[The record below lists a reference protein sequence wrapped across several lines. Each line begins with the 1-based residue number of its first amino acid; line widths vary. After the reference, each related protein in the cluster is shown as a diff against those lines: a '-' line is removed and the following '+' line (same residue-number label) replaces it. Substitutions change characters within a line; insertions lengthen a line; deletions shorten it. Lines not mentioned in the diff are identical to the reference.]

1 MDKESGRRMLER
13 KRSLDYVTLQGLTVQ
28 TGCDPED
35 LDIFVLKELVDN
47 ALDAC
52 EENNPTI
59 EVTFETD
66 KFVTLTVKD
75 SGKGLTEADVK
86 RIVDFDRSYS
96 TKFHYKYPMRGA
108 LGNALKC
115 VLGIPYALSSECSIS
130 LPTEPIRVHSKGK
143 AFGVHLNLQ
152 ELEEQ
157 LYSQISSR
165 DTKSESGTRVSIM
178 LPLLEKTW
186 GHRKAYSDLVR
197 SYVLFNPEANFK
209 LTVRHPK
216 LDKPFIETHP
226 SRDKRHKRFTGA
238 SSIQW
243 YTLTQFKQLV
253 QAYIRSI
260 LKGEKDLTLRLF
272 IKQFRGLSSDKKAA
286 SILAEIQSENKE
298 IKHLS
303 DLAGQDKAV
312 SQLYECMKKRSI
324 SLSSNVLG
332 EIGKK
337 QLHDRISQIYGIP
350 LTFKYK
356 KIDKLCREGSVY
368 IPYVLEVA
376 VAVIGE
382 YKAGLRIH
390 AGINHSPCLS
400 NPFEGY
406 HIAWMDKKENWQ
418 EASITR
424 GLLEKYGIDSEQP
437 VIVVVH
443 LICPNIEY
451 QSYGKRKINIDPFYT
466 DFARTLTEICRFYPR
481 YKRRKGS
488 VSGKTSLARMYLIEE
503 LQRRQSLLEQ
513 HGKIPE
519 SERTTQQGI
528 YYKIRNQMGGKIDI
542 LRSSFIP
549 PITDECE
556 KLGTKRADLG
566 IMAAVRAEL
575 YFRGNIYPVSLE
587 NIKALAMM
595 GSDVI
600 LVEKEGVCQVLEPY
614 ACRRGIA
621 LVNSRG
627 FIVEY
632 AKDLLLLSQKEGANL
647 FTITDYDAS
656 GLLIAQKISTIPRL
670 GVDLQM
676 ISTLNLKREDV
687 EEKYKAPKKHLK
699 PLPSH
704 LQEEVKEKRIEID
717 AVLAAVGPKRLWSYL
732 EKKMLELAPQ
742 RDLTRSADLTVVLP
756 REILVPL
763 MKINKFVRSVGASK
777 QEDTKAKLRNWK
789 RGFIDIE
796 KVERSFQSK
805 IIKIIKKD
813 DRIQELAKQL
823 NKLADSIS
831 KNPQKS
837 SLK

>member
-1 MDKESGRRMLER
+1 MNKESGRRMLER

-96 TKFHYKYPMRGA
+96 TKFHYKYPTRGA

-115 VLGIPYALSSECSIS
+115 VFGIPYALASEQNID
-130 LPTEPIRVHSKGK
+130 LPAEPIRVRSKGK
-143 AFGVHLNLQ
+143 EFGIHLDLQ
-152 ELEEQ
+152 ELEGQ
-157 LYSQISSR
+157 VCSQIFSR
-165 DTKSESGTRVSIM
+165 DTKPGSGTEVSLT
-178 LPLLEKTW
+178 LPLFQEDRGYRPDYLN
-186 GHRKAYSDLVR
+186 LVR
-197 SYVLFNPEANFK
+197 SHALFNPDASFK
-209 LTVRHPK
+209 FTLSHPE
-216 LDKPFIETHP
+216 LDEPFVKTYK
-226 SRDKRHKRFTGA
+226 STGKSHKRFVGA
-238 SSIQW
+238 SSIEW
-243 YTLTQFKQLV
+243 YTLAQFRQLI

-286 SILAEIQSENKE
+286 SILDEIQSENKK

-303 DLAGQDKAV
+303 DLADQDKAV
-312 SQLYECMKKRSI
+312 SQLYECMKKRSDNP
-324 SLSSNVLG
+324 SSNVLG

-337 QLHDRISQIYGIP
+337 QLHDRISQIYGTP

-356 KIDKLCREGSVY
+356 KIQQFYQKESAY

-376 VAVIGE
+376 VAVREE
-382 YKAGLRIH
+382 YNAGLRIH

-406 HIAWMDKKENWQ
+406 YIAWMDKKENWQ

-424 GLLEKYGIDSEQP
+424 GLLGKYGIDSEQP
-437 VIVVVH
+437 VIIVVH

-481 YKRRKGS
+481 YKRKKGS
-488 VSGKTSLARMYLIEE
+488 ISGKTSLARMYLIEE
-503 LQRRQSLLEQ
+503 LQRRQNLLGQ

-549 PITDECE
+549 AITDECE

-632 AKDLLLLSQKEGANL
+632 AKDLLLLSQKERANL

-656 GLLIAQKISTIPRL
+656 GLLIAQKISAIPRL
-670 GVDLQM
+670 GVDLPM
-676 ISTLNLKREDV
+676 ISTLNLKPEDV

-717 AVLAAVGPKRLWSYL
+717 AVLAAVGPKRLWSYV

-742 RDLTRSADLTVVLP
+742 RDLTRSADLTVILP

-777 QEDTKAKLRNWK
+777 QEDIKVKLRNWK
-789 RGFIDIE
+789 RGFVDIE

-805 IIKIIKKD
+805 IIRIIRKD